1 MDFFILPSNGCH
13 NPVRTGVVQ
22 GAKPYSNLPEMK
34 NKQLQIEG
42 MKEKAWTRKKIM
54 NQ

>member
-42 MKEKAWTRKKIM
+42 MKEKVWTRKKIM